1 MTRVRLEQP
10 PVAAKWI
17 LENVRFEN
25 WNDALAGDLLES
37 YRSQRRSNLW
47 YWRQVLAVVADGFLR
62 ELRNHW
68 VLASTAIFLGL
79 EISYAAHLL
88 GHAFIVRFRP
98 FLEPL
103 HPIVNNYSAWALV
116 SLFCGLTSG
125 WIIGILYRKHRIA
138 MVLIFAVALVIWE
151 SIARFYISPFDLGK
165 RWTFAIL
172 CYPSALCGIW
182 LSQRLLTI
190 NRRASQT

>member
-1 MTRVRLEQP
+1 
-10 PVAAKWI
+10 
-17 LENVRFEN
+17 
-25 WNDALAGDLLES
+25 
-37 YRSQRRSNLW
+37 
-47 YWRQVLAVVADGFLR
+47 VLFVVAYGFLR

-79 EISYAAHLL
+79 EISYAAHML
-88 GHAFIVRFRP
+88 GHAFFFRFRA

-103 HPIVNNYSAWALV
+103 HPVLNNYSTWALV
-116 SLFCGLTSG
+116 SFFCGLTSG
-125 WIIGILYRKHRIA
+125 WIIGVLYRKHRIA

-165 RWTFAIL
+165 RWPFAL
-172 CYPSALCGIW
+172 LFYPSALCGIW